1 MKISHKT
8 HCANSSRLT
17 NHHSPF
23 TIHHSLLTIHQP
35 VVLSTVMLF
44 FSLFSVHTFAQTSQS
59 GLAPTLPS
67 ASAASYYYIAKPGEL
82 TMQVNLW
89 GFVKNP
95 GRYEVPSSTDLI
107 QLISFAGG
115 PVQYAKLDEVKLTR
129 LILNDSTGRKREI
142 VFDLEH
148 LDKLD
153 QSSLALYPGDTIFI
167 DHTGWLTLRDV
178 FSFVTTAAVITSAIA
193 QVIWAS
199 RR

>member
-1 MKISHKT
+1 MLSNCKFLLRLISFS
-8 HCANSSRLT
+8 C
-17 NHHSPF
+17 
-23 TIHHSLLTIHQP
+23 LLCVFSWT
-35 VVLSTVMLF
+35 
-44 FSLFSVHTFAQTSQS
+44 SLFGQNLQS

-129 LILNDSTGRKREI
+129 MILNDTTGAKREI
-142 VFDLEH
+142 VLNLEH
-148 LDKLD
+148 LDKLK

-167 DHTGWLTLRDV
+167 DHTAWLTIRDV
-178 FSFVTTAAVITSAIA
+178 FNVVTVAAVITSAVA
-193 QVIWAS
+193 QMMWAS
-199 RR
+199 KK

>member
-1 MKISHKT
+1 MLSNRKFLFRLSITLALAFAPAIT
-8 HCANSSRLT
+8 H
-17 NHHSPF
+17 
-23 TIHHSLLTIHQP
+23 
-35 VVLSTVMLF
+35 
-44 FSLFSVHTFAQTSQS
+44 AQNLQS

-82 TMQVNLW
+82 TMQVNIW
-89 GFVKNP
+89 GFVQKP

-115 PVQYAKLDEVKLTR
+115 PVQYAKLDEVRLTR
-129 LILNDSTGRKREI
+129 MILNDTTGAKQEI
-142 VFDLEH
+142 ILNLEH
-148 LDKLD
+148 LDKLA

-193 QVIWAS
+193 QIMWAS
-199 RR
+199 RK

>member
-1 MKISHKT
+1 M
-8 HCANSSRLT
+8 T
-17 NHHSPF
+17 NQACILKKMFFVLMLPF
-23 TIHHSLLTIHQP
+23 LITLPAL
-35 VVLSTVMLF
+35 
-44 FSLFSVHTFAQTSQS
+44 AQNLQS

-129 LILNDSTGRKREI
+129 MILNDTTGAKQEI
-142 VFDLEH
+142 ILNLEH
-148 LDKLD
+148 LDKLK

-178 FSFVTTAAVITSAIA
+178 FSFVTTAAVITSAVA
-193 QVIWAS
+193 QILWAS

>member
-1 MKISHKT
+1 MKISQKRHS
-8 HCANSSRLT
+8 ANSSRLPT
-17 NHHSPF
+17 PY
-23 TIHHSLLTIHQP
+23 SLLLTP
-35 VVLSTVMLF
+35 YSLVLTPRVLTACALMLL
-44 FSLFSVHTFAQTSQS
+44 FSLFSLHAIAQTSQS

-129 LILNDSTGRKREI
+129 LILNDSTGAKQEI
-142 VFDLEH
+142 ILNLEH
-148 LDKLD
+148 LDKLK
-153 QSSLALYPGDTIFI
+153 QRSLTLYPGDTIFI

-193 QVIWAS
+193 QIMWAS
-199 RR
+199 KR

>member
-1 MKISHKT
+1 MTYNLSLIYRKLVMVSTRKFPY
-8 HCANSSRLT
+8 RLLIT
-17 NHHSPF
+17 LWMVLTPF
-23 TIHHSLLTIHQP
+23 ITR
-35 VVLSTVMLF
+35 
-44 FSLFSVHTFAQTSQS
+44 AQALQG
-59 GLAPTLPS
+59 GLAATLPS

-129 LILNDSTGRKREI
+129 MILNDTTGAKQEI
-142 VFDLEH
+142 VLNLEH
-148 LDKLD
+148 LDKLK

-167 DHTGWLTLRDV
+167 DHTAWLTIRDV
-178 FSFVTTAAVITSAIA
+178 FNVVTVAAVITSAIA
-193 QVIWAS
+193 QIMYAS
-199 RR
+199 KR

>member
-1 MKISHKT
+1 
-8 HCANSSRLT
+8 
-17 NHHSPF
+17 
-23 TIHHSLLTIHQP
+23 
-35 VVLSTVMLF
+35 
-44 FSLFSVHTFAQTSQS
+44 
-59 GLAPTLPS
+59 LPS

-82 TMQVNLW
+82 TIQVNVW

-95 GRYEVPSSTDLI
+95 GRYEVASSTDLI

-142 VFDLEH
+142 LFDLEH
-148 LDKLD
+148 LDKLE
-153 QSSLALYPGDTIFI
+153 QSSLTLYPGDTIFI

-193 QVIWAS
+193 QIMWAS
-199 RR
+199 KR

>member
-1 MKISHKT
+1 M
-8 HCANSSRLT
+8 
-17 NHHSPF
+17 
-23 TIHHSLLTIHQP
+23 TIHACILKKMFF
-35 VVLSTVMLF
+35 VLMLPF
-44 FSLFSVHTFAQTSQS
+44 LITLPALAQNLQS

-129 LILNDSTGRKREI
+129 MILNDTTGAKQEI
-142 VFDLEH
+142 ILNLEH
-148 LDKLD
+148 LDKLK

-178 FSFVTTAAVITSAIA
+178 FSFVTTAAVITSAVA
-193 QVIWAS
+193 QILWAS